1 MFSSFGNIFSLVR
14 KAQEMGGKMQES
26 NEQLRSLRAHGSA
39 GGGLVSVEVNG
50 LGEMLGLTIDPMLME
65 RQDREMIEDLVP
77 AAVNQ
82 AKEKAQQLHAAAMK
96 EMVSDL
102 EMPGLEDALGQF
114 TGGSMAPAPPAEDA
128 DTINEQEEFPG

>member
-14 KAQEMGGKMQES
+14 KAQEMGGKMQEF
-26 NEQLRSLRAHGSA
+26 NDQLRGQRASGSA

-50 LGEMLGLTIDPMLME
+50 LGEMLRLTIDPLLME

-82 AKEKAQQLHAAAMK
+82 AKEKAQQLHAAVMK

-102 EMPGLEDALGQF
+102 HMPGLEDALGQF
-114 TGGSMAPAPPAEDA
+114 TAGGVPSTPTAEDP
-128 DTINEQEEFPG
+128 DTFNEQEELPG

>member
-14 KAQEMGGKMQES
+14 KAQEMGGKMQEF
-26 NEQLRSLRAHGSA
+26 NDQLRTQRATGSA

-50 LGEMLGLTIDPMLME
+50 LGEMLRLTIDPMLME

-82 AKEKAQQLHAAAMK
+82 AKDKAQQLHAAAMK

-102 EMPGLEDALGQF
+102 QMPGLEDAISQF
-114 TGGSMAPAPPAEDA
+114 TAGGVASTSPPEDP
-128 DTINEQEEFPG
+128 DTINEQEDLPG

>member
-1 MFSSFGNIFSLVR
+1 
-14 KAQEMGGKMQES
+14 MQES
-26 NEQLRSLRAHGSA
+26 NEQLRSQRVHGSA
-39 GGGLVSVEVNG
+39 GGGLVTVEVNG
-50 LGEMLGLTIDPMLME
+50 LGEMLRLTIDPMLME

-96 EMVSDL
+96 DMVSDL

-114 TGGSMAPAPPAEDA
+114 TGGSMASAPPAEDP
-128 DTINEQEEFPG
+128 DTINEQEELPG

>member
-1 MFSSFGNIFSLVR
+1 MFSSFGNIFSLAR

-26 NEQLRSLRAHGSA
+26 NEQLRSQRAHGSA
-39 GGGLVSVEVNG
+39 GGGLVTVEVNG
-50 LGEMLGLTIDPMLME
+50 LGEMLRLTIDPMLME

-96 EMVSDL
+96 DMVSDL

-114 TGGSMAPAPPAEDA
+114 TGGNMASTPPAEDP
-128 DTINEQEEFPG
+128 DTINEQEELPE

>member
-82 AKEKAQQLHAAAMK
+82 AKEKAQLLHATAMK

-128 DTINEQEEFPG
+128 DTFNEQEEFPR

>member
-1 MFSSFGNIFSLVR
+1 MFSSLGNIFSVVR
-14 KAQEMGGKMQES
+14 KAQEMDGKMQEF
-26 NEQLRSLRAHGSA
+26 NDQLRSQRTTGAA
-39 GGGLVSVEVNG
+39 GGGLVTVEVNG
-50 LGEMLGLTIDPMLME
+50 LGEMLRLTIDPMLME

-96 EMVSDL
+96 DMVSDL

-114 TGGSMAPAPPAEDA
+114 TGGSMASAPPVEDP
-128 DTINEQEEFPG
+128 DTINEQEELPE

>member
-1 MFSSFGNIFSLVR
+1 
-14 KAQEMGGKMQES
+14 MQES

-82 AKEKAQQLHAAAMK
+82 AKEKAQLLHAAAMK

-128 DTINEQEEFPG
+128 DTFNEQEEFPR

>member
-1 MFSSFGNIFSLVR
+1 
-14 KAQEMGGKMQES
+14 MQES
-26 NEQLRSLRAHGSA
+26 NEHLRSQRAHGSA

-50 LGEMLGLTIDPMLME
+50 LGEMLLLTIDPMLME

-82 AKEKAQQLHAAAMK
+82 AREKAQQLHAAAMK

-102 EMPGLEDALGQF
+102 HVPGLEDALGQF
-114 TGGSMAPAPPAEDA
+114 TDGGVASTQPAEDP
-128 DTINEQEEFPG
+128 DTIHEQEELPG